1 MSQWMAEKWI
11 LVPLSSRPKEIP
23 RPKFISH
30 NANIFHKA
38 TVTSIEP
45 YYDQGFKSQREKT
58 TIAIS
63 KKVASIPT
71 KYP

>member
-1 MSQWMAEKWI
+1 MAEKWI
-11 LVPLSSRPKEIP
+11 LVPLLGRPKEIS
-23 RPKFISH
+23 RPTFISH
-30 NANIFHKA
+30 NAKIFHKA
-38 TVTSIEP
+38 AVTSIEP
-45 YYDQGFKSQREKT
+45 FYDQDFKSRREKT